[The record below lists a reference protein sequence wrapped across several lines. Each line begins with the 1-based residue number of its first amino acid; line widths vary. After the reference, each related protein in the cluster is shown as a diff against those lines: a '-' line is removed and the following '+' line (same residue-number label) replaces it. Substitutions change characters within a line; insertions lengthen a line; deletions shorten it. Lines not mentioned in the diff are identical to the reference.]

1 MEKLLTNLF
10 ISIIKS
16 ADNTINYAFENMVKI
31 CFNAE
36 EYLTELLSIQVLD
49 FTMLKSVIRNFAIAL
64 IILKFIKKGVEMYL
78 TWTEGSSDTPIHI
91 YVFYRCPL

>member
-64 IILKFIKKGVEMYL
+64 IILKFIKKELKCILLGLREVQ
-78 TWTEGSSDTPIHI
+78 IHQFI
-91 YVFYRCPL
+91 YMSYILCEV